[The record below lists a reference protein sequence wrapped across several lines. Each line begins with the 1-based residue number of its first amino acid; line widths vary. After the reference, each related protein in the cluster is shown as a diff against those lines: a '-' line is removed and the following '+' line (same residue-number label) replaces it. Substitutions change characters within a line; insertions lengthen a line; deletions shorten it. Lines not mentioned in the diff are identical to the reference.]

1 MASSSPWM
9 GRCSSKYKNLPSPPA
24 SIHPFYLGK
33 SGDCLSHVGFLEI
46 GIQVSLCVCVCVCDY
61 LVLTGG
67 YDTCV
72 GGREG
77 GIREG
82 CNRKTIARSRSSAH
96 GKDHE
101 EGGSAYAKAGS
112 SLGSPPG
119 NSRASTPKTRVC
131 ILYCFVLS
139 PTPLTL
145 RGLSPTTSL

>member
-1 MASSSPWM
+1 M
-9 GRCSSKYKNLPSPPA
+9 
-24 SIHPFYLGK
+24 
-33 SGDCLSHVGFLEI
+33 
-46 GIQVSLCVCVCVCDY
+46 CVCVCDY

-82 CNRKTIARSRSSAH
+82 CNRKTIARSRSSAC
-96 GKDHE
+96 GKGHE

-131 ILYCFVLS
+131 LLS
-139 PTPLTL
+139 ALCSHL
-145 RGLSPTTSL
+145 HL